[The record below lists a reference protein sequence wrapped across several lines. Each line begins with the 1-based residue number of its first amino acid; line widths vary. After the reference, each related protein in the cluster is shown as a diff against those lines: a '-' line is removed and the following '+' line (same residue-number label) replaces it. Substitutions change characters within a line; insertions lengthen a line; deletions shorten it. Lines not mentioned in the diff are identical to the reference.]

1 MNERDVAL
9 LVISIE
15 ITLFVVVSW
24 MLSQAL
30 VFGTRRERM
39 TSAAVL
45 LALLS
50 RWIGERVK
58 RRAQA
63 LVVLA
68 VYAAAIPLSI
78 IPFALVVAFGLREC
92 AAGRERT

>member
-1 MNERDVAL
+1 MDAQPRSRIRYAPRAYNKRGGAACVAL
-9 LVISIE
+9 
-15 ITLFVVVSW
+15 
-24 MLSQAL
+24 
-30 VFGTRRERM
+30 
-39 TSAAVL
+39 
-45 LALLS
+45 

-78 IPFALVVAFGLREC
+78 IPFALVVAFGLENARLVVNELEG
-92 AAGRERT
+92 AF

>member
-15 ITLFVVVSW
+15 ITLFVIVSW

-30 VFGTRRERM
+30 VFGTRRERI

-45 LALLS
+45 LALLFVGS
-50 RWIGERVK
+50 
-58 RRAQA
+58 ASA
-63 LVVLA
+63 
-68 VYAAAIPLSI
+68 
-78 IPFALVVAFGLREC
+78 
-92 AAGRERT
+92 

>member
-1 MNERDVAL
+1 VAL
-9 LVISIE
+9 
-15 ITLFVVVSW
+15 
-24 MLSQAL
+24 
-30 VFGTRRERM
+30 
-39 TSAAVL
+39 
-45 LALLS
+45 

-78 IPFALVVAFGLREC
+78 IPFALVVAFGLENARLVVNELEG
-92 AAGRERT
+92 AF